1 MSLSAEELSMDLL
14 ERVLSRLGLAERPV
28 PTFDGLQ
35 TLYAAWCRKVPFDN
49 VRKLIHLHSHAPGPL
64 PGDDPAEFLEAWL
77 TYGTGGTCW
86 AGNGALHA
94 VLVSLGFGATRG
106 MGTMHA
112 APEAPPTHGT
122 VLVTCDETCY
132 MVDASILHSAPLPL
146 HESAP
151 TGVAHPVWGVHCT
164 KRAGTWCIRW
174 RPLHQPEGL
183 DCRLQYLHVSR
194 ETFRERHEQSRAWSP
209 FNYEVYARAIRGETM
224 VGVAHGQRVAFD
236 SVGGVSHTPLGG
248 EDRLRVFIDELGM
261 HEEIVHQLPLDT
273 PTPPPPWSRTAQAAA
288 VGSPGLGFPS
298 SEHRNRTTPCS

>member
-1 MSLSAEELSMDLL
+1 M
-14 ERVLSRLGLAERPV
+14 
-28 PTFDGLQ
+28 
-35 TLYAAWCRKVPFDN
+35 
-49 VRKLIHLHSHAPGPL
+49 
-64 PGDDPAEFLEAWL
+64 
-77 TYGTGGTCW
+77 
-86 AGNGALHA
+86 
-94 VLVSLGFGATRG
+94 LVSLGFGATRG

-122 VLVTCDETCY
+122 VLVTCDETWY
-132 MVDASILHSAPLPL
+132 VVDASILHSAPLPL

-164 KRAGTWCIRW
+164 KRDGTWFIRW

-236 SVGGVSHTPLGG
+236 SAGGVSHTPLERGRPPAG
-248 EDRLRVFIDELGM
+248 LRRRAGDARGDR
-261 HEEIVHQLPLDT
+261 
-273 PTPPPPWSRTAQAAA
+273 PPAPPGYADPAAA
-288 VGSPGLGFPS
+288 MVPDRTGGGRGSPGLGS
-298 SEHRNRTTPCS
+298 TALRTGAEL

>member
-1 MSLSAEELSMDLL
+1 MSLSAEELSMGVL
-14 ERVLSRLGLAERPV
+14 ERVLSRLGLAERPA
-28 PTFDGLQ
+28 PTFGGLQ

-64 PGDDPAEFLEAWL
+64 PGDNPSEFLEAWL

-94 VLVSLGFGATRG
+94 VLVSLGFGATWG

-164 KRAGTWCIRW
+164 KRTGTWCIRW
-174 RPLHQPEGL
+174 RPLHRPEGL

-236 SVGGVSHTPLGG
+236 RVGGVSHTPLGG
-248 EDRLRVFIDELGM
+248 EDRLRVLIDELGM

-288 VGSPGLGFPS
+288 LGSPGLGSPS

>member
-1 MSLSAEELSMDLL
+1 MALPTEALSMDLL
-14 ERVLSRLGLAERPV
+14 EQVLSRLGLADRPA
-28 PTFDGLQ
+28 PTLDGLQ

-77 TYGTGGTCW
+77 AYGTGGTCW

-94 VLVSLGFGATRG
+94 VLVSLGFAAIRG

-122 VLVTCDETCY
+122 VVVTWEGTRY
-132 MVDASILHSAPLPL
+132 LVDASILHGAPLPL

-151 TGVAHPVWGVHCT
+151 TSIAHPVWGVHCT
-164 KRAGTWCIRW
+164 KRDGTWYIRW
-174 RPLHQPEGL
+174 RPLHQPDGL

-194 ETFRERHEQSRAWSP
+194 ETFRARHEQSRAWSP

-224 VGVAHGQRVAFD
+224 VGVAHSQRVAFD
-236 SVGGVSHTPLGG
+236 SVGGVSHTPLEGD
-248 EDRLRVFIDELGM
+248 DRLRVLIDELGM
-261 HEEIVHQLPLDT
+261 HEAIVHQLPLDT

-288 VGSPGLGFPS
+288 VDHQG
-298 SEHRNRTTPCS
+298 

>member
-1 MSLSAEELSMDLL
+1 MALHTEALSMDLL
-14 ERVLSRLGLAERPV
+14 EQVLSRLGLADRPA
-28 PTFDGLQ
+28 PTLDGLQ

-64 PGDDPAEFLEAWL
+64 PGDDPSEFLEAWL

-94 VLVSLGFGATRG
+94 VLASLGFNASRG
-106 MGTMHA
+106 MGTMRA
-112 APEAPPTHGT
+112 DPEAPPTHGT
-122 VLVTCDETCY
+122 VLVTWEGTWY
-132 MVDASILHSAPLPL
+132 VVDASILHGAPLPL

-151 TGVAHPVWGVHCT
+151 TRVAHPVWGVHCT
-164 KRAGTWCIRW
+164 KRDGTWFIRW

-209 FNYEVYARAIRGETM
+209 FNYEVYARTIRGETM

-236 SVGGVSHTPLGG
+236 SAGGVSHTPLGG
-248 EDRLRVFIDELGM
+248 DERVRVLIDELGM
-261 HEEIVHQLPLDT
+261 KEEIVRRLPPDM
-273 PTPPPPWSRTAQAAA
+273 PTPPPPGSRTAHAA
-288 VGSPGLGFPS
+288 GLDHQG
-298 SEHRNRTTPCS
+298 

>member
-1 MSLSAEELSMDLL
+1 MSLPTEELSMDLL
-14 ERVLSRLGLAERPV
+14 EQVLSRLGLADRPA
-28 PTFDGLQ
+28 PTLDGLQ
-35 TLYAAWCRKVPFDN
+35 RLYAAWCRKVPFDN

-77 TYGTGGTCW
+77 AYGTGGTCW

-94 VLVSLGFGATRG
+94 VLVSLGFGAIRG

-122 VLVTCDETCY
+122 VLVTCEGTRY
-132 MVDASILHSAPLPL
+132 LVDASILHDVPLPL

-151 TGVAHPVWGVHCT
+151 TGVAHPVWGVDCT
-164 KRAGTWCIRW
+164 KRDGIWYIRW

-236 SVGGVSHTPLGG
+236 GAGVVSHTPLGG
-248 EDRLRVFIDELGM
+248 DDRLRVFIDELGM

-288 VGSPGLGFPS
+288 VGSPGLGSTS
-298 SEHRNRTTPCS
+298 SEHRSRATPCS